1 MAIVVVIVMLIVVI
15 AVILAV
21 PVPFVDL
28 PALLVVVV
36 VRMGPV
42 SARIGRPLPP
52 PGDPDIV
59 VAMHSPIAIRP
70 GITISRD
77 WRPYFIANRWRCG
90 ADVNLNLAECRDCQG
105 RNSEDTTNPS
115 CFQ

>member
-1 MAIVVVIVMLIVVI
+1 MVIVMVIIMVI

-21 PVPFVDL
+21 PVPFVHL

-42 SARIGRPLPP
+42 SARIGRPLPR
-52 PGDPDIV
+52 PGDPHIV
-59 VAMHSPIAIRP
+59 VATHSPIAIRP
-70 GITISRD
+70 GISFSRH
-77 WRPYFIANRWRCG
+77 RRSYFIADRWRCG
-90 ADVNLNLAECRDCQG
+90 ADVNLNLAECGDCQG
-105 RNSEDTTNPS
+105 RYSEDTTNPS